1 MESLVRISIQND
13 EQVTSVATFKL
24 GLLKTLFFAGGEA
37 AHTLEGIPGLKAGVV
52 YRSYDKQ
59 QIIEYLQ
66 WENLAAFEAG
76 GQSAAYR
83 DHRAAIGGET
93 ALAATPC
100 EVVFV
105 DDARPGTDQFD
116 SVLITEKAECL
127 TMIGIFEVQPGR
139 REELIDLL
147 KSDHESF
154 LSKFDG
160 FIGVAF
166 HRALQDENKL
176 IEVLQFKSLEAF
188 KQVPETTTGAAH
200 LAAVARLTTNDHN
213 IYHVHSV
220 FGKASEDASKALA

>member
-1 MESLVRISIQND
+1 MESLVRISMPND
-13 EQVTSVATFKL
+13 EQVTSVAAFKL

-37 AHTLEGIPGLKAGVV
+37 AHTLEGLPGLKAGVV

-59 QIIEYLQ
+59 QITEYLQ
-66 WENLAAFEAG
+66 WENLAAFERG
-76 GQSAAYR
+76 VQSAAYR

-93 ALAATPC
+93 ALVATPC
-100 EVVFV
+100 DVVFV

-127 TMIGIFEVQPGR
+127 TMIGMFAVQPGR

-147 KSDHESF
+147 RRDHESF

-166 HRALQDENKL
+166 HRALHDENQL
-176 IEVLQFKSLEAF
+176 IEVLQFQSLEAF
-188 KQVPETTTGAAH
+188 QQVPKTTVGAAH
-200 LAAVARLTTNDHN
+200 LAAVARIATTDHD

-220 FGKASEDASKALA
+220 FGRASKDASKAFA